1 MPRKITEALKNYWHA
16 ILFVSVILF
25 FFYPFF
31 SKGYAPVAL
40 DIPTGMYYPWLNDNF
55 GFPVKVPVKNSILT
69 DTVSQFWIWRNW
81 AIEGLKSGEVKTWN
95 PMSLAGYEMSPWF
108 HTIVFSPF
116 NIFYFLVD
124 KVSAMSWIIISQVFI
139 SLFAS
144 FVFARSLFK
153 EKYVAVFFAITW
165 SLSSYVVGWLTW
177 GTISHTLASLP
188 LVLYFVVSTQDKWL
202 SRTSYFLYF
211 LSFCL
216 LLLSGHPQ
224 TIAYCLF
231 IWASFVF
238 VWSYKSKVEG
248 YILKN
253 FICLLLAILVL
264 SPAIIPSI
272 KVIFSSVR
280 LEDTQL
286 NSVNF
291 GLVPI
296 SKILA
301 LNLSPNYFGNHTTG
315 NYFGGGYNLQ
325 EKLVYFGI
333 IPLFFAVFALVN
345 QLYKKQNSS
354 LFYLGF
360 FLALFGLA
368 ISSEGVVG
376 EIIYRLKVPIIS
388 SSPAGRGLIIF
399 IFGTCLLSAQG
410 LSAFLKNSFT
420 KTSFFVASVFVF
432 FCFLFSFATVKTVF
446 LVMDQAPAS
455 MVQSYLDLRLNYT
468 TLSRNLLLSFGIF
481 SLSWVCL
488 AISLIF
494 KKLKFLALVI
504 ILILTTADSYMFF
517 RKYTPFTPTH
527 LYFPKTTTT
536 NFLESKLSPTEVFR
550 VERQSG
556 EVMPPNMWEP
566 YQLQS
571 LSGYD
576 PMASKAYQS
585 FLLRSKIIPNFGRYI
600 ELGEKLDQLNFLG
613 VKYFIVIR
621 RNAQG
626 VIDDRGKLPYFV
638 DTSKWQ
644 EVSTEGPISILE
656 NKNFTPPYKLTNSSG
671 TISLQNHTETSYLF
685 KTDTSKPDEFV
696 FYQNANSN
704 WTAKVNGITQTITP
718 ESDTFIKLQ
727 VPKGE
732 SIIELKYNNRELTL
746 GWQLSII
753 SFLLL
758 VFVILK
764 TKV

>member
-1 MPRKITEALKNYWHA
+1 MPRKIAEALKNYWQA
-16 ILFVSVILF
+16 ILFIAIVLF
-25 FFYPFF
+25 FFSPFF

-55 GFPVKVPVKNSILT
+55 GFPVKVTVKNSLLT

-81 AIEGLKSGEVKTWN
+81 AVDGLKAGEIKTWN

-124 KVSAMSWIIISQVFI
+124 KVSAMSWIIISQLAL
-139 SLFAS
+139 SLFGS
-144 FVFARSLFK
+144 FIFARSLFK
-153 EKYVAVFFAITW
+153 QKYVAVFFSLAW
-165 SLSSYVVGWLTW
+165 SLSSYFVGWLTW

-188 LVLYFVVSTQDKWL
+188 LVLYFVVSTQGKWL
-202 SRTSYFLYF
+202 SRSSYFLYF

-231 IWASFVF
+231 IWACFVF
-238 VWSYKSKVEG
+238 VWSTKTKVAG
-248 YILKN
+248 FIFKN
-253 FICLLLAILVL
+253 LICLFLAIVVL

-286 NSVNF
+286 NTVNF

-296 SKILA
+296 SKVLA
-301 LNLSPNYFGNHTTG
+301 LSLSPNFFGNHTTG

-333 IPLFFAVFALVN
+333 IPLFLAVFAVVN
-345 QLYKKQNSS
+345 EFYRKEKSR
-354 LFYLGF
+354 LFYLALF
-360 FLALFGLA
+360 FAIFGLA
-368 ISSEGVVG
+368 VSTEGVFG
-376 EIIYRLKVPIIS
+376 ELIYKLHVPILS

-399 IFGTCLLSAQG
+399 IFGACLLSAHG
-410 LSAFLKNSFT
+410 LSVFLKNNFT
-420 KTSFFVASVFVF
+420 KTTFFVTSVVIF
-432 FCFLFSFATVKTVF
+432 FCFIFSFGTVKLAF

-455 MVQSYLDLRLNYT
+455 MVQSYTALRLNYT
-468 TLSRNLLLSFGIF
+468 TLTRNLLFSFGIF
-481 SLSWVCL
+481 GMFWASLVATL
-488 AISLIF
+488 VT
-494 KKLKFLALVI
+494 KKIKLLVLVVTLAL
-504 ILILTTADSYMFF
+504 TTLDSFMFF
-517 RKYTPFTPTH
+517 RKYTPFTPPH
-527 LYFPKTTTT
+527 LYFPTTSSI
-536 NFLESKLSPTEVFR
+536 NFLQSKLTPTQIFR

-566 YQLQS
+566 YGLQS

-576 PMASKAYQS
+576 PMASKSYQS
-585 FLLRSKIIPNFGRYI
+585 FLLGSKIIPNFGRYV
-600 ELGEKLDQLNFLG
+600 ELGQKLDQLNFLG
-613 VKYFIVIR
+613 VKYFMVIK

-626 VIDDRGKLPYFV
+626 VIDDRGKLPYYV
-638 DTSKWQ
+638 DTNKWQ
-644 EVSTEGPISILE
+644 EVNTEGPISILE
-656 NKNFTPPYKLTNSSG
+656 NKNFTPPYKLSNISG
-671 TISLQNHTETSYLF
+671 TVSLLNHTETSFLF
-685 KTDTSKPDEFV
+685 KTDSNKPDEFI

-704 WTAKVNGITQTITP
+704 WTAKVNGTEQSITP
-718 ESDTFIKLQ
+718 DAGTFIKLQ

-732 SIIELKYNNRELTL
+732 SNIELKYNNRELTL
-746 GWQLSII
+746 GWQLSAV
-753 SFLLL
+753 SLLL
-758 VFVILK
+758 LIFVILK